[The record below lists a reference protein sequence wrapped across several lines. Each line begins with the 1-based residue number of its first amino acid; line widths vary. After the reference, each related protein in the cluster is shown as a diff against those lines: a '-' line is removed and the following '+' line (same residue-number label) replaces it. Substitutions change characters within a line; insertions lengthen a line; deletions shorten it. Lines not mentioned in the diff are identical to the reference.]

1 MIAARVGREDR
12 ELVAAVRVGDDS
24 AFEELYRRY
33 HHRVAAYVRGMVRD
47 DARAEDLAQDAFFSA
62 LRGMRA
68 TDAPIAFK
76 PWIFEIARNAAI
88 DHWRRTSRAEEVSVD
103 AQGLLRRSDRS
114 RLAAAPPPETAVIDR
129 ERLGHLR
136 GALDELPEV
145 QTRVLVMRELE
156 GMSYREI
163 AERLDLSRSS
173 VETALFRARRRLEAE
188 YTDISEGRRCE
199 SMRAVMM
206 RLAEGAGDGRDEER
220 LARHARRCH
229 SCRRRAYELGV
240 KPLGAPGRLSRKT
253 AALLPAAVPL
263 ERGREPGGRRR
274 GSGRHRRRGW
284 RRARRRGRWR
294 RHGCDRWR
302 RGKRTPCRPAP
313 SIATEATRGRE
324 RERVPARV
332 PAGASRSAPR
342 PRRIA
347 TSAVAMGA
355 WRRRRKH
362 PASCPWGA
370 RRRPRRAPSR
380 RRCRSCPDVRE
391 AVPEDAPASAP
402 DLPAVPR
409 LPTPEAL
416 PPVEVPVEVPVECRH
431 RRGRRHGRARL
442 ERVGVTCAPMGA
454 KPSLTAGDDSFLESL
469 MDTSLYSMGAFFSDQ
484 HPDLVDE
491 VIAQSEA
498 IERAG
503 LQAYAGENDMTL
515 QACFETLL
523 TGLAVRYY
531 NAVAA

>member
-145 QTRVLVMRELE
+145 QTRVLVMRDLE

-206 RLAEGAGDGRDEER
+206 RLAEGTGDGRDEER

-229 SCRRRAYELGV
+229 SCRRRAHELGV

-253 AALLPAAVPL
+253 AAVLPLPFLSSGAGSQAAAVVAAVAIA
-263 ERGREPGGRRR
+263 GAGGAAL
-274 GSGRHRRRGW
+274 GGAGVGGGPD
-284 RRARRRGRWR
+284 AIGA
-294 RHGCDRWR
+294 DRQAN
-302 RGKRTPCRPAP
+302 TRPAG
-313 SIATEATRGRE
+313 AEHRTEATRGPE
-324 RERVPARV
+324 RER
-332 PAGASRSAPR
+332 GPR
-342 PRRIA
+342 PECR
-347 TSAVAMGA
+347 
-355 WRRRRKH
+355 
-362 PASCPWGA
+362 PAYRG
-370 RRRPRRAPSR
+370 PRRAPDGSR
-380 RRCRSCPDVRE
+380 PPRSR
-391 AVPEDAPASAP
+391 
-402 DLPAVPR
+402 
-409 LPTPEAL
+409 
-416 PPVEVPVEVPVECRH
+416 
-431 RRGRRHGRARL
+431 
-442 ERVGVTCAPMGA
+442 
-454 KPSLTAGDDSFLESL
+454 
-469 MDTSLYSMGAFFSDQ
+469 
-484 HPDLVDE
+484 
-491 VIAQSEA
+491 
-498 IERAG
+498 
-503 LQAYAGENDMTL
+503 
-515 QACFETLL
+515 
-523 TGLAVRYY
+523 
-531 NAVAA
+531 

>member
-1 MIAARVGREDR
+1 MIAARVGGEDR

-88 DHWRRTSRAEEVSVD
+88 DHWRRTGRAEEVSVD

-129 ERLGHLR
+129 ERIGHLR

-240 KPLGAPGRLSRKT
+240 KPLGASGRLSRKT
-253 AALLPAAVPL
+253 AALLPVPFLSSGAGSQAAAVVAAVAIA
-263 ERGREPGGRRR
+263 GAGGAALGGAGVGGGTDAIGGDRQANAMPARAE
-274 GSGRHRRRGW
+274 HR
-284 RRARRRGRWR
+284 
-294 RHGCDRWR
+294 
-302 RGKRTPCRPAP
+302 
-313 SIATEATRGRE
+313 TEATRGPE
-324 RERVPARV
+324 RERP
-332 PAGASRSAPR
+332 PSPSAGRRIEVRAAPPTDRDHPDHRGRDGRLAAAPQAPR
-342 PRRIA
+342 QLPVGGQA
-347 TSAVAMGA
+347 PAPQGAEPPAVPVG
-355 WRRRRKH
+355 
-362 PASCPWGA
+362 
-370 RRRPRRAPSR
+370 
-380 RRCRSCPDVRE
+380 PDVRE

-402 DLPAVPR
+402 DLPAVLR

-416 PPVEVPVEVPVECRH
+416 PPVEVPVEVPVDA
-431 RRGRRHGRARL
+431 GTVVDA
-442 ERVGVTCAPMGA
+442 VTGA
-454 KPSLTAGDDSFLESL
+454 L
-469 MDTSLYSMGAFFSDQ
+469 
-484 HPDLVDE
+484 DL
-491 VIAQSEA
+491 S
-498 IERAG
+498 G
-503 LQAYAGENDMTL
+503 SG
-515 QACFETLL
+515 
-523 TGLAVRYY
+523 
-531 NAVAA
+531 

>member
-1 MIAARVGREDR
+1 
-12 ELVAAVRVGDDS
+12 
-24 AFEELYRRY
+24 
-33 HHRVAAYVRGMVRD
+33 MVRD

-62 LRGMRA
+62 LRRMRA

-88 DHWRRTSRAEEVSVD
+88 DHWRRAGRAEEVSVD

-206 RLAEGAGDGRDEER
+206 RLAEGTGDGRDEER

-229 SCRRRAYELGV
+229 SCRRRAHELGV

-274 GSGRHRRRGW
+274 GRGRHRRSGW
-284 RRARRRGRWR
+284 RRARRRGRRR
-294 RHGCDRWR
+294 RHRMR
-302 RGKRTPCRPAP
+302 SVATGKRTPGRPAP
-313 SIATEATRGRE
+313 SIGQKP
-324 RERVPARV
+324 PAGPSASDASQRRV
-332 PAGASRSAPR
+332 PAGVSRSAPR
-342 PRRIA
+342 PRVGLA
-347 TSAVAMGA
+347 TTAVAMGA
-355 WRRRRKH
+355 WRRRRRH
-362 PASCPWGA
+362 PASCPRGA
-370 RRRPRRAPSR
+370 RRRPRKAPSR
-380 RRCRSCPDVRE
+380 RRCRSCRTFARPFRRTHPQGPRPSGVCR
-391 AVPEDAPASAP
+391 AYRRRRRSRRWRSRSRFPSRPAPSW
-402 DLPAVPR
+402 
-409 LPTPEAL
+409 TPS
-416 PPVEVPVEVPVECRH
+416 
-431 RRGRRHGRARL
+431 RARS
-442 ERVGVTCAPMGA
+442 T
-454 KPSLTAGDDSFLESL
+454 
-469 MDTSLYSMGAFFSDQ
+469 
-484 HPDLVDE
+484 
-491 VIAQSEA
+491 
-498 IERAG
+498 
-503 LQAYAGENDMTL
+503 
-515 QACFETLL
+515 
-523 TGLAVRYY
+523 
-531 NAVAA
+531 

>member
-145 QTRVLVMRELE
+145 QTRVLVMRDLE

-206 RLAEGAGDGRDEER
+206 RLAEGTGDGRDEER

-229 SCRRRAYELGV
+229 SCRRRAHELGV

-253 AALLPAAVPL
+253 AAVLPLPFLSSGAGSQAAAVVAAVAIA
-263 ERGREPGGRRR
+263 GAGGAAL
-274 GSGRHRRRGW
+274 GGAGVGGGPD
-284 RRARRRGRWR
+284 AIGA
-294 RHGCDRWR
+294 DRQAN
-302 RGKRTPCRPAP
+302 TRPAG
-313 SIATEATRGRE
+313 AEHRTEATRGPE
-324 RERVPARV
+324 RERGPRPSAGRRIEVRAAPPADRDHRGRDERLAAAPQAPGQV
-332 PAGASRSAPR
+332 PAGGQPPAPQGAE
-342 PRRIA
+342 PP
-347 TSAVAMGA
+347 AVPVM
-355 WRRRRKH
+355 
-362 PASCPWGA
+362 
-370 RRRPRRAPSR
+370 
-380 RRCRSCPDVRE
+380 PDVRE
-391 AVPEDAPASAP
+391 AVPEDAPSRAP
-402 DLPAVPR
+402 DLPGVPR

-416 PPVEVPVEVPVECRH
+416 PPVEVSVEVLVEA
-431 RRGRRHGRARL
+431 GTVVDA
-442 ERVGVTCAPMGA
+442 VTGA
-454 KPSLTAGDDSFLESL
+454 L
-469 MDTSLYSMGAFFSDQ
+469 
-484 HPDLVDE
+484 DL
-491 VIAQSEA
+491 S
-498 IERAG
+498 G
-503 LQAYAGENDMTL
+503 SG
-515 QACFETLL
+515 
-523 TGLAVRYY
+523 
-531 NAVAA
+531 